1 MNLVTIEYKL
11 ADIEIAI
18 REFGLALKQCINDFR
33 TASRIGVKYP
43 VYVKYE
49 NKCAH
54 IIENKYKS
62 FLVTLDDSG
71 YNDMV
76 IIQLCRRDGKIVDGM
91 MMPLALFHATDLKSV
106 GSNAVPVRVRPQV
119 LNEKPHT
126 SWGFLLYTQFS
137 SFAILWNMLV

>member
-1 MNLVTIEYKL
+1 MNFVTIENKL

-18 REFGLALKQCINDFR
+18 REFGSALSKCINDFR

-43 VYVKYE
+43 ASVKYE

-71 YNDMV
+71 YND
-76 IIQLCRRDGKIVDGM
+76 KIGRAHV
-91 MMPLALFHATDLKSV
+91 
-106 GSNAVPVRVRPQV
+106 
-119 LNEKPHT
+119 
-126 SWGFLLYTQFS
+126 
-137 SFAILWNMLV
+137 

>member
-1 MNLVTIEYKL
+1 MSLVSIKDKL

-33 TASRIGVKYP
+33 TASHIGVKYP
-43 VYVKYE
+43 VSVKYE

-76 IIQLCRRDGKIVDGM
+76 RIQLCRRDGKIVDGM
-91 MMPLALFHATDLKSV
+91 MMPEPIDGSSIDLDVKSIFKFIEV
-106 GSNAVPVRVRPQV
+106 FRQIGNDGSIR
-119 LNEKPHT
+119 
-126 SWGFLLYTQFS
+126 
-137 SFAILWNMLV
+137 

>member
-1 MNLVTIEYKL
+1 MNLVFIEDKL

-33 TASRIGVKYP
+33 IASRIGVKYP
-43 VYVKYE
+43 VSVKYE

-54 IIENKYKS
+54 ITENKYKS

-76 IIQLCRRDGKIVDGM
+76 RIQLCRRDGKIVDGM
-91 MMPLALFHATDLKSV
+91 MMPEPIE
-106 GSNAVPVRVRPQV
+106 GSYIEIDVR
-119 LNEKPHT
+119 KI
-126 SWGFLLYTQFS
+126 Y
-137 SFAILWNMLV
+137 SFIEVFRTIGNKASKKK

>member
-1 MNLVTIEYKL
+1 MNLVSIEDKL

-43 VYVKYE
+43 VSVKYE

-71 YNDMV
+71 YNDK
-76 IIQLCRRDGKIVDGM
+76 IRIQVCRRDGKIVDGM
-91 MMPLALFHATDLKSV
+91 MIPKPIDGSFIDIDIKSIFRFIDV
-106 GSNAVPVRVRPQV
+106 FRQIGNDVSKR
-119 LNEKPHT
+119 
-126 SWGFLLYTQFS
+126 
-137 SFAILWNMLV
+137 

>member
-1 MNLVTIEYKL
+1 MNLVSIEDKL
-11 ADIEIAI
+11 ADIEVAI

-43 VYVKYE
+43 VSIKYE

-76 IIQLCRRDGKIVDGM
+76 RIQLCRRDGKIVDGM
-91 MMPLALFHATDLKSV
+91 MIPEPIE
-106 GSNAVPVRVRPQV
+106 GSYVEIDAR
-119 LNEKPHT
+119 KM
-126 SWGFLLYTQFS
+126 Y
-137 SFAILWNMLV
+137 SFIEVFRKIGNNMK

>member
-1 MNLVTIEYKL
+1 MNLFSIEDKL
-11 ADIEIAI
+11 VDIEITI
-18 REFGLALKQCINDFR
+18 REFGLALKKCINDFR

-49 NKCAH
+49 DKCAH

-76 IIQLCRRDGKIVDGM
+76 RIQLCRRDGKIVDGL
-91 MMPLALFHATDLKSV
+91 MMPKPIDGCSIDLDVKSIFKFIEV
-106 GSNAVPVRVRPQV
+106 FRQIG
-119 LNEKPHT
+119 EDKCKT
-126 SWGFLLYTQFS
+126 
-137 SFAILWNMLV
+137 

>member
-1 MNLVTIEYKL
+1 MKDKL

-18 REFGLALKQCINDFR
+18 REFGLALRQCINDFR
-33 TASRIGVKYP
+33 ISSRIGVKYP
-43 VYVKYE
+43 VSIKYE

-76 IIQLCRRDGKIVDGM
+76 RIQLCRRDGKIVDGM
-91 MMPLALFHATDLKSV
+91 MIPEPIE
-106 GSNAVPVRVRPQV
+106 GSYVEIDAR
-119 LNEKPHT
+119 KM
-126 SWGFLLYTQFS
+126 Y
-137 SFAILWNMLV
+137 SFIEVFRKIGNNMK

>member
-1 MNLVTIEYKL
+1 MNFVSMKDKL

-18 REFGLALKQCINDFR
+18 REFGLALRQCINDFR
-33 TASRIGVKYP
+33 ISSRIGVKYP
-43 VYVKYE
+43 VSIKYE

-76 IIQLCRRDGKIVDGM
+76 RIQLCRRDGKIVDGM
-91 MMPLALFHATDLKSV
+91 MIPEPIE
-106 GSNAVPVRVRPQV
+106 GSYVEIDAR
-119 LNEKPHT
+119 KM
-126 SWGFLLYTQFS
+126 Y
-137 SFAILWNMLV
+137 SFIEVFRKIGNNMK

>member
-1 MNLVTIEYKL
+1 MNLVSIKDKL

-33 TASRIGVKYP
+33 TASHIGVKYP
-43 VYVKYE
+43 VSVKYE

-76 IIQLCRRDGKIVDGM
+76 RIQLCRRDGKIVDGM
-91 MMPLALFHATDLKSV
+91 MMPEPIEGSYVEIDVKSMYYFIEVFRKIGNNLK
-106 GSNAVPVRVRPQV
+106 
-119 LNEKPHT
+119 
-126 SWGFLLYTQFS
+126 
-137 SFAILWNMLV
+137 

>member
-1 MNLVTIEYKL
+1 MNLVSIEDKL

-18 REFGLALKQCINDFR
+18 REYCLALKQCINDFR

-43 VYVKYE
+43 ASVKYE

-62 FLVTLDDSG
+62 FLVILDDSG

-76 IIQLCRRDGKIVDGM
+76 RIQLCRRDGKIVDGM
-91 MMPLALFHATDLKSV
+91 MKPEPIEGSYIDIDASKIFAFIDVFRSIGKSI
-106 GSNAVPVRVRPQV
+106 Q
-119 LNEKPHT
+119 
-126 SWGFLLYTQFS
+126 
-137 SFAILWNMLV
+137 

>member
-1 MNLVTIEYKL
+1 MNLVTIEDKL
-11 ADIEIAI
+11 ADIKIAI

-54 IIENKYKS
+54 ITENKYKS
-62 FLVTLDDSG
+62 FLITLDDSG

-76 IIQLCRRDGKIVDGM
+76 RIQLCRRDGKIVDGV
-91 MMPLALFHATDLKSV
+91 MMPEPIE
-106 GSNAVPVRVRPQV
+106 GSFIEINI
-119 LNEKPHT
+119 E
-126 SWGFLLYTQFS
+126 SIFS
-137 SFAILWNMLV
+137 FIEVFRAIGDSHSKTLE

>member
-1 MNLVTIEYKL
+1 MNLVSIEDKL
-11 ADIEIAI
+11 ADVEIAI

-54 IIENKYKS
+54 IIEDKYKS

-76 IIQLCRRDGKIVDGM
+76 RIQLCRRDGKIADGM
-91 MMPLALFHATDLKSV
+91 MMPEPIEGSYIEIDIRKIYSFIEVFIVLSLANIF
-106 GSNAVPVRVRPQV
+106 
-119 LNEKPHT
+119 
-126 SWGFLLYTQFS
+126 
-137 SFAILWNMLV
+137 

>member
-1 MNLVTIEYKL
+1 MNLVSIEDKL

-18 REFGLALKQCINDFR
+18 REFGSALTKCINDFR

-43 VYVKYE
+43 VSVKYE

-62 FLVTLDDSG
+62 FLVTLDNSG

-76 IIQLCRRDGKIVDGM
+76 RIQLCRRDGKIVDGV
-91 MMPLALFHATDLKSV
+91 MMPEPIDGCFVDLEVKSIFKFIEV
-106 GSNAVPVRVRPQV
+106 FRQIGNDGSKR
-119 LNEKPHT
+119 
-126 SWGFLLYTQFS
+126 
-137 SFAILWNMLV
+137 

>member
-1 MNLVTIEYKL
+1 MGLIYIKDKL

-18 REFGLALKQCINDFR
+18 REFSSALRECISDFR

-43 VYVKYE
+43 VSIKYE

-71 YNDMV
+71 YNDK
-76 IIQLCRRDGKIVDGM
+76 IRIQLCRRDGKIVDGV
-91 MMPLALFHATDLKSV
+91 MMPEPIEKSYIEID
-106 GSNAVPVRVRPQV
+106 VR
-119 LNEKPHT
+119 KI
-126 SWGFLLYTQFS
+126 Y
-137 SFAILWNMLV
+137 SFIDVFRTIGNKVSKKK

>member
-1 MNLVTIEYKL
+1 MNLVSIKNKL

-33 TASRIGVKYP
+33 TASRIGAKYP
-43 VYVKYE
+43 VSVKYE

-54 IIENKYKS
+54 IIESKYKS

-76 IIQLCRRDGKIVDGM
+76 RIQLCRRDGKIVDGM
-91 MMPLALFHATDLKSV
+91 MMPEPIEGSYVEIDVKSMYTFIELFRKIGKSI
-106 GSNAVPVRVRPQV
+106 
-119 LNEKPHT
+119 K
-126 SWGFLLYTQFS
+126 
-137 SFAILWNMLV
+137 

>member
-1 MNLVTIEYKL
+1 MNLVFIENKL

-18 REFGLALKQCINDFR
+18 REFGIALKQCINDFR
-33 TASRIGVKYP
+33 TASRIGAKYP
-43 VYVKYE
+43 VSIEYE

-76 IIQLCRRDGKIVDGM
+76 RIQLCRRDGKIVDGM
-91 MMPLALFHATDLKSV
+91 MTPEPIE
-106 GSNAVPVRVRPQV
+106 GSYIEIDVKKMYSFIEVFRKIGSS
-119 LNEKPHT
+119 LN
-126 SWGFLLYTQFS
+126 S
-137 SFAILWNMLV
+137 

>member
-1 MNLVTIEYKL
+1 MNLVSMKDKL

-18 REFGLALKQCINDFR
+18 KEFGLALRQCINDFR
-33 TASRIGVKYP
+33 ISSRIGVKYP
-43 VYVKYE
+43 VSIKYE

-76 IIQLCRRDGKIVDGM
+76 RIQLCRRDGKIVDGIM
-91 MMPLALFHATDLKSV
+91 IPEPIE
-106 GSNAVPVRVRPQV
+106 GSYVEIDAR
-119 LNEKPHT
+119 KM
-126 SWGFLLYTQFS
+126 Y
-137 SFAILWNMLV
+137 SFIEVFRKIGNNMK

>member
-1 MNLVTIEYKL
+1 MSLVSIKDKL

-33 TASRIGVKYP
+33 TASRFGVKYP
-43 VYVKYE
+43 VSIKYE

-62 FLVTLDDSG
+62 FLVTLDESG

-76 IIQLCRRDGKIVDGM
+76 RIQLCRRDGKIVDGV
-91 MMPLALFHATDLKSV
+91 MMPQPIEGRFIEMNIKS
-106 GSNAVPVRVRPQV
+106 
-119 LNEKPHT
+119 
-126 SWGFLLYTQFS
+126 S
-137 SFAILWNMLV
+137 S

>member
-1 MNLVTIEYKL
+1 MNLVSIEDKL

-18 REFGLALKQCINDFR
+18 REFGSALSKCINDFR

-43 VYVKYE
+43 VSVKYE

-76 IIQLCRRDGKIVDGM
+76 RIQLCRRDGKIVDGM
-91 MMPLALFHATDLKSV
+91 MMPEPIEGSYVEIDVKSMYYFIEVFRKIGNNLK
-106 GSNAVPVRVRPQV
+106 
-119 LNEKPHT
+119 
-126 SWGFLLYTQFS
+126 
-137 SFAILWNMLV
+137 

>member
-1 MNLVTIEYKL
+1 MNLVSIKDKL
-11 ADIEIAI
+11 AGFEIAI

-54 IIENKYKS
+54 IIESKYKS

-76 IIQLCRRDGKIVDGM
+76 RIQLCRRDGKIVDGM
-91 MMPLALFHATDLKSV
+91 MMPEPIE
-106 GSNAVPVRVRPQV
+106 GSCIEIDVRKIYYFIEVFRTIG
-119 LNEKPHT
+119 KKA
-126 SWGFLLYTQFS
+126 SKKK
-137 SFAILWNMLV
+137 